1 MGVAGVGGSGGLAR
15 SKSFFQK
22 TLEAARGAFW
32 RGLGGV
38 RGGSVRRRCGV
49 TPRPEDP
56 HPRIASRAASN
67 PLPQHEGERGGP
79 FCGGEAR
86 GAGRGW
92 QKGEGAQRERGQT
105 WHEWEQSER
114 GEAGGHRRRAE
125 QDGEQAQNG
134 RDQAQEAFERQE
146 QEGLGGGHL
155 GGVAGLTR
163 IVYTIWG
170 RMGRLDSRG
179 LAGATSVARAAGI
192 AGGGS

>member
-1 MGVAGVGGSGGLAR
+1 MGGSGGLAR

-22 TLEAARGAFW
+22 TLEAARGTFC
-32 RGLGGV
+32 RGLG
-38 RGGSVRRRCGV
+38 RGGDGSVRRRRGV

-56 HPRIASRAASN
+56 HPRIASRAGSN

-92 QKGEGAQRERGQT
+92 QEGEGAQRERGQA
-105 WHEWEQSER
+105 WHEWGQGER
-114 GEAGGHRRRAE
+114 EEAGGHRRRAD
-125 QDGEQAQNG
+125 QDGEQAQDG

-146 QEGLGGGHL
+146 QEGLGGGHW

-163 IVYTIWG
+163 LVYAIWAQVASG
-170 RMGRLDSRG
+170 WWL
-179 LAGATSVARAAGI
+179 LAREEEAG
-192 AGGGS
+192 